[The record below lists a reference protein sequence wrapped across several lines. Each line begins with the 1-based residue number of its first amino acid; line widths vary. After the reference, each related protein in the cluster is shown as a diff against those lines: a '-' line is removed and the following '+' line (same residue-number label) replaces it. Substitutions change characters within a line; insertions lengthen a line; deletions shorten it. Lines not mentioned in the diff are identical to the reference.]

1 MLCRMSRIFNL
12 ALQLAKLFSAI
23 IRKEAITL
31 SSKLFALDIGTR
43 SVVGIILQEEND
55 HFHVEDVLV
64 KEHKERA
71 MVDGQIHNVMYV
83 AELINGIKHELEEK
97 HGPLT
102 KVSVA
107 AAGRSLKTEQA
118 SVTINIRNRPIFTE
132 EDISRLELQAVQQ
145 AQQQL
150 LQQKEDA
157 KISHYYCVGYS
168 VLYYRLDGEEI
179 GSLLDQQGDEAQ
191 IEVIATFLPRVVVES
206 LIAALKRADLEM
218 EALTLEPIAAINVL
232 IPPTM
237 RRLNVALVDIGA
249 GTSDIAITDKSTV
262 VAYGM
267 VPTAGDEIT
276 EALSDHYLLDFPVA
290 ENAKRQ
296 LQTEED
302 ILIQDILGFDQYFP
316 KDEVLLAI
324 TPAVKQLAKSIGEE
338 ILRLN
343 NQTAPKAVMLVG
355 GGSLTPNLPAELG
368 YILDLPANRIA
379 VRGID
384 AIQNLTKEEHI
395 KTSPELVTPIGI
407 AIAAKKMP
415 IQYMSLTVNNQ
426 VVRLFELKEM
436 TVADAFLAANI
447 RAKQLYGKPGHGLS
461 VHVNGQDIFIPG
473 GHGQPAEILVNGQQ
487 ATTKTLIKTGDA
499 IQLIEGQD
507 GQPATATV
515 RDIVDPAAIKTI
527 TIQNT
532 KYVIEPKISVNHTP
546 ASLDTVLNDRDIITF
561 DIAETIEA
569 AFKITNNWH
578 LLKQF
583 ESYTIQVN
591 GQPLYLPEFSS
602 QLLINGKAAKLS
614 YAVQDGD
621 VISFQQQ
628 ALPTIQRIAE
638 QMNLLLEDKITVH
651 FQNEVLELS
660 KTANEAL
667 VNEVVV
673 SPLSTVANRS
683 SVVFREKDRSRWIYQ
698 DVFRF
703 SNWQLPT
710 SFKGNFTILRNGQPA
725 SFDMEIFGGDKLEI
739 LLEQSP
745 IM

>member
-1 MLCRMSRIFNL
+1 MG
-12 ALQLAKLFSAI
+12 
-23 IRKEAITL
+23 
-31 SSKLFALDIGTR
+31 SKLFALDIGTR
-43 SVVGIILQEEND
+43 SVVGIILEEND
-55 HFHVEDVLV
+55 NHFHVQDILV
-64 KEHKERA
+64 REHKERA
-71 MVDGQIHNVMYV
+71 MVDGQIHNVLYV
-83 AELINGIKHELEEK
+83 AELIKDIKHELEEK

-118 SVTINIRNRPIFTE
+118 SVTVNIRNRPIFTE
-132 EDISRLELQAVQQ
+132 EDINRLELQAVQQ

-157 KISHYYCVGYS
+157 KTSHYYCVGYS
-168 VLYYRLDGEEI
+168 VLYYRLDDEAI

-237 RRLNVALVDIGA
+237 RRLNVVLVDIGA

-276 EALSDHYLLDFPVA
+276 EALSDHYLLDFPIA
-290 ENAKRQ
+290 ETAKRQ
-296 LQTEED
+296 LQTNDE

-316 KDEVLLAI
+316 KAEVQAAI
-324 TPAVKQLAKSIGEE
+324 EPAVKQLAKAIGDE

-355 GGSLTPNLPAELG
+355 GGSLTPDLSERLGEVLGLPV
-368 YILDLPANRIA
+368 NRIA
-379 VRGID
+379 VRGVD
-384 AIQNLTKEEHI
+384 AIQNLTREEHI
-395 KTSPELVTPIGI
+395 KPSPELVTPIGI

-415 IQYMSLTVNNQ
+415 IQYMSLTVNDQ

-436 TVADAFLAANI
+436 TVGDAFLAANI

-461 VHVNGQDIFIPG
+461 ISVNGQDIFIPG
-473 GHGQPAEILVNGQQ
+473 GHGQPAQILVNGQPASTKSIIQ
-487 ATTKTLIKTGDA
+487 SGAT

-507 GQPATATV
+507 GQMATATV
-515 RDIVDPAAIKTI
+515 RDLIDEAAVKKVTLQD
-527 TIQNT
+527 TM
-532 KYVIEPKISVNHTP
+532 YVVEPKIALNGEP
-546 ASLDTVLNDRDIITF
+546 ASLDTALKDRDTILF
-561 DIAETIEA
+561 ESAETIEDI
-569 AFKITNNWH
+569 FKLTNNMD
-578 LLKQF
+578 LLQKI
-583 ESYTIQVN
+583 ESYFIHVD
-591 GQPLYLPEFSS
+591 GKPLYLPEFSAS
-602 QLLINGKAAKLS
+602 LSINGTPCKLQ

-621 VISFQQQ
+621 VLSFQQP
-628 ALPTIQRIAE
+628 ALPSVQMIANH
-638 QMNLLLEDKITVH
+638 MNILLEDKIVVH
-651 FQNEVLELS
+651 FQKELLELTKMANEVL
-660 KTANEAL
+660 
-667 VNEVVV
+667 VNHVVM
-673 SPLSTVANRS
+673 SPLSTVPNGA
-683 SVVFREKDRSRWIYQ
+683 SVSVKGKNHSRWIYQ

-710 SFKGNFTILRNGQPA
+710 AFKGHFTILRNSQPA
-725 SFDMEIFGGDKLEI
+725 SFDTEIFGGDKLEI
-739 LLEQSP
+739 LLVETP
-745 IM
+745 ISL

>member
-1 MLCRMSRIFNL
+1 M
-12 ALQLAKLFSAI
+12 
-23 IRKEAITL
+23 

-43 SVVGIILQEEND
+43 SVVGIILEEDND
-55 HFHVEDVLV
+55 HFHVQDILV

-83 AELINGIKHELEEK
+83 AELINEIKQELEEK
-97 HGPLT
+97 HGPLS

-150 LQQKEDA
+150 LQHKEDT
-157 KISHYYCVGYS
+157 KTSHYYCVGYS

-206 LIAALKRADLEM
+206 LIAALKRANLEM
-218 EALTLEPIAAINVL
+218 DALTLEPIAAINVL

-290 ENAKRQ
+290 EEAKRQ
-296 LQTEED
+296 LHCAEQ
-302 ILIQDILGFDQYFP
+302 ILIQDILGFDQYYP
-316 KDEVLLAI
+316 KEEVLTAI
-324 TPAVKQLAKSIGEE
+324 EPAVKQLAKAIGEE

-343 NQTAPKAVMLVG
+343 NRTAPKAVMLVG
-355 GGSLTPNLPAELG
+355 GGSLTPNLTTEIGLV
-368 YILDLPANRIA
+368 LDLPANRIA
-379 VRGID
+379 VRGVD

-395 KTSPELVTPIGI
+395 KASPELVTPIGI

-415 IQYMSLTVNNQ
+415 IQYMSLTVNEQ
-426 VVRLFELKEM
+426 IVRLFELKEM
-436 TVADAFLAANI
+436 TVGDAFLAANI

-461 VHVNGQDIFIPG
+461 ISVNGQDIFIPG
-473 GHGQPAEILVNGQQ
+473 GHGQPAQILVNGQQ
-487 ATTKTLIKTGDA
+487 ASTKTIIKTGDA

-507 GQPATATV
+507 GLPATATI
-515 RDIVDPAAIKTI
+515 RDIVDQAVIKTI
-527 TIQNT
+527 TIQET
-532 KYVIEPKISVNHTP
+532 KYVIEPKITVNG
-546 ASLDTVLNDRDIITF
+546 SLVSMDALVNDRDIIAYE
-561 DIAETIEA
+561 IAETVEEV
-569 AFKITNNWH
+569 FTSTNNTH

-583 ESYTIQVN
+583 ESYVIYVD
-591 GQPLYLPEFSS
+591 GKPLYLPAFSAN
-602 QLLINGKAAKLS
+602 LLINGKPGKPS
-614 YAVQDGD
+614 YAVQHND
-621 VISFQQQ
+621 IITFSQPS
-628 ALPTIQRIAE
+628 LPTVQRIADH
-638 QMNLLLEDKITVH
+638 MNVLLEDKIIVH
-651 FQNEVLELS
+651 FQQELLELKKTTNEVL
-660 KTANEAL
+660 
-667 VNEVVV
+667 VNQAVV
-673 SPLSTVANRS
+673 SPLSTVPNGAT
-683 SVVFREKDRSRWIYQ
+683 VTIQEKDRSPWIYQ

-710 SFKGNFTILRNGQPA
+710 TFKGNFTILRNGQPA
-725 SFDMEIFGGDKLEI
+725 TFDTEIFGGDQLEI
-739 LLEQSP
+739 VLEEAPLSL
-745 IM
+745 